1 MRGNRERGMRVLLLA
16 MAGGLLPAVG
26 YPQAAGLSAAAPGG
40 AERAPDF
47 ALRDLKGTEV
57 KLSDSRGRV
66 VLLAFSA
73 TWCPYCRK
81 EVPELKKLHDRF
93 KDRGLEVLMVDVQ
106 ESQKKVASFA
116 AKYEIPY
123 RVLLDEEGKV
133 ARQYRVRGIPDE
145 LLIGKDGAIICRRC
159 PSVEKEIE
167 RLLGGPG
174 EVKEEKAL
182 STPGSRKEKVSS

>member
-1 MRGNRERGMRVLLLA
+1 MCALLLA
-16 MAGGLLPAVG
+16 MAVGLLPAVG
-26 YPQAAGLSAAAPGG
+26 YSQAAGPSGT
-40 AERAPDF
+40 ERAPDF

-73 TWCPYCRK
+73 TWCPHCRR
-81 EVPELKKLHDRF
+81 EIPELKKLHARF
-93 KDRGLEVLMVDVQ
+93 KDRGFEVLMVDVQ
-106 ESQKKVASFA
+106 ESQKRVASFA

-167 RLLGGPG
+167 RLL
-174 EVKEEKAL
+174 K
-182 STPGSRKEKVSS
+182 